1 MFLLVGMLLA
11 AIPGH
16 EGFHV
21 ELPLAAFVVH
31 EPKEEKKNILRT
43 SLFWEMTQVK
53 RITNI
58 KSEFI
63 Q

>member
-11 AIPGH
+11 SVPGH

-21 ELPLAAFVVH
+21 ELPLAPFVVH
-31 EPKEEKKNILRT
+31 EPKEVKHFRI
-43 SLFWEMTQVK
+43 SLFWEMAQVK

-63 Q
+63 K

>member
-11 AIPGH
+11 PVPGH

-31 EPKEEKKNILRT
+31 EPEEVKHFRDLSILGDGT
-43 SLFWEMTQVK
+43 D
-53 RITNI
+53 
-58 KSEFI
+58 
-63 Q
+63 